1 MADQQNRP
9 PVERDAK
16 GRITKGTPNPG
27 GRPKRI
33 KEILAEFGDPDKLR
47 QLRDRL
53 MELAHDGDGRVAVAA
68 IKEWHDRAYGKPSQA
83 LTGEDGQPLKFG
95 VVMLPAAEVDG
106 D

>member
-1 MADQQNRP
+1 MAQQNKP
-9 PVERDAK
+9 TVERDEK

-33 KEILAEFGDPDKLR
+33 KLALAEFGDESKLA

-53 MELAHDGDGRVAVAA
+53 MELANDPDGRVAVAA

-83 LTGEDGQPLKFG
+83 LTGEDGEPIRFG
-95 VVMLPAAEVDG
+95 VVMLPPPDPDG